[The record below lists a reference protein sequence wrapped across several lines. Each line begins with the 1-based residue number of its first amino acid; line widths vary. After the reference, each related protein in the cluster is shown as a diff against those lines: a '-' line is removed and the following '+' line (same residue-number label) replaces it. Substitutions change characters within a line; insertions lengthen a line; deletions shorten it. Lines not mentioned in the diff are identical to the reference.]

1 LTRETLPLFKLAR
14 SIRTLLTHLYDFC
27 PPSKEGIVS
36 AIAIVIKVIEVVIVI
51 TSIIATVAA
60 SVI

>member
-1 LTRETLPLFKLAR
+1 LPLFKLAR
-14 SIRTLLTHLYDFC
+14 SICTLSTHLYDFC

-36 AIAIVIKVIEVVIVI
+36 AIAVIIEVVKVVIII

-60 SVI
+60 PVI